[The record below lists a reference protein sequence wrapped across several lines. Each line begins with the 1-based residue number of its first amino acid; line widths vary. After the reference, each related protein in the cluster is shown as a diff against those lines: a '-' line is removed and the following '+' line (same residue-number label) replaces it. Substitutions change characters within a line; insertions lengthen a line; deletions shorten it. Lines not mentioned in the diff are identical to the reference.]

1 MESRAK
7 GVCPALRMVED
18 KMSQLRGI
26 DRRLRDNIRRL
37 TGGEGKGGDGKEG
50 GDKTSKW

>member
-7 GVCPALRMVED
+7 GVCPALRMMED

-26 DRRLRDNIRRL
+26 DRKLGGNILRVA
-37 TGGEGKGGDGKEG
+37 GGKGKEVMRKR